1 MYKPPRTARME
12 ALVTFPSF
20 SPQGDY
26 LLPHSTPSTA
36 CSSTMPVMQSRPWP
50 APLSFVQPPT
60 FGTTMSSLL
69 ESQSHIEPPGLTS
82 SADSSTCSNYSAR
95 SPEAE
100 SASPRTASSYP
111 SPAFQPQIPWSV
123 AATNAFHPVQVFPGN
138 PSFFQPTFFSHK
150 TWEPTPAWPGRVGL
164 SDEVDFGR
172 DASRFHNYSHH
183 SSYLAPSATYPEPEF
198 IQERPGPVDTSSQSA
213 STDPALISPT
223 LLRLQP
229 IRASASPPSLSG
241 TLHNINVRVPAE
253 APNDAA
259 QKETDQPPRQR
270 VDNSKLTASERKRR
284 DNLLLKLRGEGKSY
298 REIQAIAGFEEHES
312 TLRGRMRILQ
322 RPEHARKRKPV
333 WCTKDIRILE
343 DLVDEE
349 IEKAIREK
357 KFKIRRGKE
366 TKSKYFKA
374 PWCLISERLHERGAA
389 YPFGP
394 ASCSKKW
401 KELHPDGTTV

>member
-1 MYKPPRTARME
+1 MP
-12 ALVTFPSF
+12 AL
-20 SPQGDY
+20 
-26 LLPHSTPSTA
+26 
-36 CSSTMPVMQSRPWP
+36 QSRPHP
-50 APLSFVQPPT
+50 APLSFVQPSMYGSAIP
-60 FGTTMSSLL
+60 SLL
-69 ESQSHIEPPGLTS
+69 DSQFPIENPGLAS
-82 SADSSTCSNYSAR
+82 SAYSSTCSNYSAR

-100 SASPRTASSYP
+100 SVSPRTVSSYP
-111 SPAFQPQIPWSV
+111 SPAYQPHIPWSV
-123 AATNAFHPVQVFPGN
+123 AAMNAFHPVQVLPGN
-138 PSFFQPTFFSHK
+138 PSFFQPTFFSQN
-150 TWEPTPAWPGRVGL
+150 TWEPTPAWPSRVSFSDGTDLGRG
-164 SDEVDFGR
+164 G
-172 DASRFHNYSHH
+172 SRFYDYDHH
-183 SSYLAPSATYPEPEF
+183 SSTLAPSATYPEPKF

-213 STDPALISPT
+213 FTDPTLISPPP
-223 LLRLQP
+223 LRLQP
-229 IRASASPPSLSG
+229 AQAPSSLPSPSS
-241 TLHNINVRVPAE
+241 TLDNINVNDLAE
-253 APNDAA
+253 TSDAA
-259 QKETDQPPRQR
+259 VQKEKDPSPRHR

-333 WCTKDIRILE
+333 WSTKDIRILE